1 MLLLLFPTFHPPF
14 LCWQRLTTLLNFCLF
29 RLPSLLR
36 CSRRAVA
43 MPFRGSF
50 AQITSIATGRRDT
63 DSSGAGAGA
72 ECGAGAGAEAAE
84 ELQLFKITW
93 QTSARKGARR
103 GEPPSTGCRH
113 CHHIPAT
120 EAGGNV
126 LQLPLA
132 ASRRQQQQQRHN
144 QWQIGN
150 RPMGAPGSP
159 APVQLSLSVSSLP
172 SGHE

>member
-1 MLLLLFPTFHPPF
+1 MLLLFSTFHPPF

-63 DSSGAGAGA
+63 ASSGAGAGA
-72 ECGAGAGAEAAE
+72 ECGAGAEAAE

-159 APVQLSLSVSSLP
+159 APVQLSLCQLFAQRP
-172 SGHE
+172 